1 MDTLEYI
8 NPFKPSIPLKGLWQT
23 VKTQFRM
30 WRLIR
35 NSDSEI
41 LQNMIIIKTIK
52 ADSPYIG
59 NGPVLR
65 VKVEESTRHK
75 WDDDQQWPLLDY
87 IVMLADMT
95 GSIPEGTFPH
105 AVAF

>member
-1 MDTLEYI
+1 
-8 NPFKPSIPLKGLWQT
+8 
-23 VKTQFRM
+23 
-30 WRLIR
+30 
-35 NSDSEI
+35 
-41 LQNMIIIKTIK
+41 MIIIKTIII

-75 WDDDQQWPLLDY
+75 WDNDQQWPLLDY
-87 IVMLADMT
+87 IVLLADLT

-105 AVAF
+105 VVAF